1 MLFTMSDPTI
11 NTSNSLN
18 ILRQMYGTSLLE
30 TIIPR
35 NTDLR
40 DAHFHKQDIF
50 GFNPH
55 AKGAAAYEKLIQ
67 ELFL

>member
-1 MLFTMSDPTI
+1 MSDPTI
-11 NTSNSLN
+11 NTSSSLN
-18 ILRQMYGTSLLE
+18 ILRQMYADALFE

-40 DAHFHKQDIF
+40 DAHFQKQDIF

-55 AKGAAAYEKLIQ
+55 AKGAVAYEKLIQ